1 VPGTRSQQRA
11 ALSARARGG
20 GSGAGGRE
28 RPRGASR
35 HPALQGSGLQGFL
48 AAARTAKVST
58 SERWSTTTRPAMQAP
73 QHCIPVPPPYEL
85 AGGFER
91 MNSKRAR
98 EEDDGGGQRHEGEG
112 SCAVGGD
119 GGVLDILATR
129 AVEESRAVGQ
139 SDEVVTLQQCKVR
152 ARRGG
157 GRMRCAPRSNPPTST
172 NALPSRSAPSC
183 FDFPTMSCRGGMRA
197 FD

>member
-1 VPGTRSQQRA
+1 
-11 ALSARARGG
+11 
-20 GSGAGGRE
+20 
-28 RPRGASR
+28 
-35 HPALQGSGLQGFL
+35 
-48 AAARTAKVST
+48 
-58 SERWSTTTRPAMQAP
+58 MQAP

-98 EEDDGGGQRHEGEG
+98 EEDDCGSQRHEGEG

-152 ARRGG
+152 ARRAG
-157 GRMRCAPRSNPPTST
+157 GRMRCAPRSNPPTLT
-172 NALPSRSAPSC
+172 HVLPRRSDPSC
-183 FDFPTMSCRGGMRA
+183 VIFPPFPAAAGCAPFTDLACHWQHLNPAQRTRN
-197 FD
+197 